1 MTDARL
7 RAANDAAPGT
17 MPKAIARW
25 SNAPRTPGGPRH
37 RQDRRTAA
45 TAAWARPQ
53 GMARTAACCPG

>member
-7 RAANDAAPGT
+7 RAADEVAPDA
-17 MPKAIARW
+17 MPKAIARR
-25 SNAPRTPGGPRH
+25 SDAPGTPGWPGH
-37 RQDRRTAA
+37 RQDRQATA